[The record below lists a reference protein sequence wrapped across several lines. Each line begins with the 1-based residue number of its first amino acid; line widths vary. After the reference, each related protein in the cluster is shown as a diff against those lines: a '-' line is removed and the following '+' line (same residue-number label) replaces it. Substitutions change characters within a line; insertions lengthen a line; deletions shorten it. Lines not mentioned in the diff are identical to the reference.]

1 MEVCKMP
8 REDLE
13 IADEIVENQYL
24 DAEDLAYWITL
35 QFVEHIRNNPNVD
48 QDNVYLDLMQ
58 KTGIVR
64 RNLNRLLR
72 GDPEMRIREIVTLA
86 SVLGLSVSVTLDKI
100 PEK

>member
-1 MEVCKMP
+1 MP